1 MPSHSMSLKVGQLM
15 AAFSGTLK
23 HKTIKHWVHS
33 KIKKLT
39 VDESG
44 HVYVL
49 QCCLLIRIDILLNEQ
64 QKACHEVQ
72 QAYRFAS
79 ACLCDVCVLWQ
90 FVIFIMWLY
99 VDILRSIVQCQSYL
113 KGQNK
118 IGWKKFGIALVP
130 FGAFRPKP
138 DCTLEPALCDS
149 LNPKVKEF
157 FLGIGVQAF
166 FPDPVQTLERS
177 HKNP

>member
-1 MPSHSMSLKVGQLM
+1 
-15 AAFSGTLK
+15 
-23 HKTIKHWVHS
+23 
-33 KIKKLT
+33 
-39 VDESG
+39 
-44 HVYVL
+44 
-49 QCCLLIRIDILLNEQ
+49 
-64 QKACHEVQ
+64 
-72 QAYRFAS
+72 
-79 ACLCDVCVLWQ
+79 
-90 FVIFIMWLY
+90 MWLY
-99 VDILRSIVQCQSYL
+99 VDILRSIVQYQSYL

-130 FGAFRPKP
+130 FGVFRPKP